1 MGNGKF
7 LASKK
12 HVLFVA
18 ESRWELPT
26 SSAQAENS
34 ASNVQDDHTDRPPA
48 DHTDRPPADHTDRAP
63 ADHTDRAPADHTDR
77 APAAKKK
84 KTKERADSSKVVHL
98 TRSFKLLHC

>member
-1 MGNGKF
+1 MLYLGNGKF

-48 DHTDRPPADHTDRAP
+48 DHTDR
-63 ADHTDRAPADHTDR
+63 

-98 TRSFKLLHC
+98 TRSIKLLHC